1 MQAVGKLVYLLL
13 LILFLSVERTAYAVD
28 THHTTPPEAEH
39 TPRFSS
45 SSTLPVA
52 CIRIVNHLTPQA
64 PAFFFS
70 VKAFAQYQED
80 ITGKSTYT
88 APTHAGIRLE
98 VPLYDA
104 RERWQMKKEYIRALD
119 FARRILANYLKL
131 RYEVEEMR
139 KYVKWQWQRV
149 QAGIEYRK
157 DIWKEEIKL
166 KQLEGE
172 LKALTSL
179 LVASGVSEEL
189 LGECYEGKS
198 K

>member
-1 MQAVGKLVYLLL
+1 MVGKLVYLLL

-28 THHTTPPEAEH
+28 NPPSTPPEAEH

-45 SSTLPVA
+45 SVALPSA

-64 PAFFFS
+64 PAFMFS
-70 VKAFAQYQED
+70 VKAFAQYQQD
-80 ITGKSTYT
+80 IQGKSRLT

-104 RERWQMKKEYIRALD
+104 RERWEMKKEYIRALD

-139 KYVKWQWQRV
+139 KYVSWQWQRV

-157 DIWKEEIKL
+157 DIWKEEVQL
-166 KQLEGE
+166 KQKEGE
-172 LKALTSL
+172 LKALTAL
-179 LVASGVSEEL
+179 LLASGVSKEL
-189 LGECYEGKS
+189 LDECYEGS
-198 K
+198 GR